1 MRITVTGPVTD
12 EFHVLGHP
20 GVPVYLLDGEVP
32 ALFDAG
38 TSPLADYYIKDAK
51 AVLGDRSPKYLFIT
65 HSHFDHVGAASL
77 FKEQWPDLTIAASA
91 ATARVLAKPKAVE
104 LIRKL
109 SREIYKALFD
119 WGLDSLNDRPF
130 QPEDIDVVLEG
141 GETISL
147 GADRTVEV
155 LALPGHTWDFLGY
168 WVPQPRIMV
177 SSETVGTME
186 GGGAVVPEFIVDYDS
201 YCEGLK
207 KVAALDPL
215 VLCAGHQQV
224 ITGEDVRPFL
234 TKSLADTVAYAA
246 KVEQF
251 LREERGDVDRA
262 AERVKQWEWDPKPL
276 PKQPAGAYM
285 LNTRARVQTL
295 KKRLESTPVPPEPA

>member
-1 MRITVTGPVTD
+1 MRITEVGPVTD
-12 EFHVLGHP
+12 DFHVLGHP

-38 TSPLADYYIKDAK
+38 TSPLSDYYINDAK
-51 AVLGDRSPKYLFIT
+51 AVLGDRAPKYLFIT
-65 HSHFDHVGAASL
+65 HSHFDHVGAASV
-77 FKEQWPDLTIAASA
+77 FKKEWPGLTIAASA

-109 SREIYKALFD
+109 SREIYTALFD
-119 WGLDSLNDRPF
+119 WGLESLNDQPF
-130 QPEDIDVVLEG
+130 QPADIDVLLKG

-147 GADRTVEV
+147 GAGTTVEV
-155 LALPGHTWDFLGY
+155 MALPGHTWDFLGY
-168 WVPQPRIMV
+168 WVPRPRIMV

-207 KVAALDPL
+207 KMAALDPL

-224 ITGEDVRPFL
+224 LTGGDVKPFL
-234 TKSLADTVAYAA
+234 IKSLADTKAYAA
-246 KVEQF
+246 KVEEF
-251 LREERGDVDRA
+251 LRAEQGDVDRV

-295 KKRLESTPVPPEPA
+295 KKRFEDTPLRPDQA